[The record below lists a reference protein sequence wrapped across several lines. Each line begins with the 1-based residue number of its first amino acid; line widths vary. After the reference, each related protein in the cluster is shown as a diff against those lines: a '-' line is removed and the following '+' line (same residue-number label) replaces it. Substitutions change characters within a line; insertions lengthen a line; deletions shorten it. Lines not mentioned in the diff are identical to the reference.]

1 MSPESF
7 KRKLTAILSADVKG
21 YSRLMGENEAETVK
35 TLTAYRKIMGELIQ
49 HHRGRVIDSPG
60 DNILAEFGSVVDAV
74 QCSVAAQNEFKA
86 RNAELPENRRM
97 VFRIGVNLGDVIEEE
112 GRIYGDGVNIA
123 ARMEGLADGGGIC
136 ISGTAFDQVEGKLG
150 LEFEYLGEQA
160 VKNIKKPVRVYRLRI
175 DSAASAAEMS
185 LELPL
190 PHKPSIAVL
199 PFVNMSGDP
208 DQEYFSDGI
217 AEDIITALSKFRW
230 FFVTARNSTFTYKG
244 KSVDVKEVA
253 KSLGVR
259 YVLEGS
265 VRKAGNRLRITAQLV
280 DAPSGHHVWAER
292 YDRDLNDIFAVQDE
306 ITERIVASVGPE
318 FLSAEMQRAQRKDL
332 RSLDAWE
339 YVMRA
344 ALHHSR
350 YVKEDVVE
358 AQRLLRKA
366 IELDPL
372 NAGGFSLLA
381 FTHLTQVQFG
391 WTESAEESIQ
401 EATKAAQ
408 SAVAI
413 DDRDA
418 LAHTALGLVDL
429 FSRRYDDA
437 IRRLEGAIDLNVN
450 LAYAYGGL
458 GQALALSGEYEK
470 AVVQINKAVRL
481 SPHDPFIVYWFGHLG
496 LAAFADARYE
506 EACEWGRKVVRENP
520 QFPGGHRLLAASYG
534 QLGRINEAAME
545 LKELLRLMPGM
556 IPEDVRKQVPF
567 KKAND
572 MERYIEGLL
581 KAGLK

>member
-1 MSPESF
+1 MTTQGS
-7 KRKLTAILSADVKG
+7 KRKLAAILSADVKG
-21 YSRLMGENEAETVK
+21 YSRLMNQDEEDTVK
-35 TLTAYRKIMGELIQ
+35 TLKQ
-49 HHRGRVIDSPG
+49 HRGTISGLVNEYRGRVVDSPG

-74 QCSVAAQNEFKA
+74 KCAVKIQETLKGK
-86 RNAELPENRRM
+86 NAELPESRRM
-97 VFRIGVNLGDVIEEE
+97 EFRIGVNLGDVIEDEE
-112 GRIYGDGVNIA
+112 RVYGEGVNIA
-123 ARMEGLADGGGIC
+123 ARIEALSEPGGIC
-136 ISGTAFDQVEGKLG
+136 ISGTVYDHVENKLKA
-150 LEFEYLGEQA
+150 EYEYLGEQE
-160 VKNIKKPVRVYRLRI
+160 VKNIAKLVRVYRVRKGGNTVLSENNI
-175 DSAASAAEMS
+175 E
-185 LELPL
+185 LELPG
-190 PHKPSIAVL
+190 KPSIAVL

-217 AEDIITALSKFRW
+217 SEDLITALSKFRW

-244 KSVDVKEVA
+244 KSVDVKAVA

-265 VRKAGNRLRITAQLV
+265 VRKVGNRLRITAQLI

-306 ITERIVASVGPE
+306 ITERIVTSVGSE

-332 RSLDAWE
+332 RSLDAWD

-344 ALHHSR
+344 AFHHSR
-350 YVKEDVVE
+350 YIKEAVGE

-381 FTHLTQVQFG
+381 FTNLTQVQFG

-408 SAVAI
+408 RAVAI

-429 FSRRYDDA
+429 ITRRYDDA

-534 QLGRINEAAME
+534 QLGRIDEAAME

-556 IPEDVRKQVPF
+556 ISEDLRKQVPF
-567 KKAND
+567 KKASD

>member
-1 MSPESF
+1 MGRFEDA
-7 KRKLTAILSADVKG
+7 LAQGAQVL
-21 YSRLMGENEAETVK
+21 RLNPKFSLEGIAETWRFK
-35 TLTAYRKIMGELIQ
+35 NPADMERYLHALRKAG
-49 HHRGRVIDSPG
+49 
-60 DNILAEFGSVVDAV
+60 
-74 QCSVAAQNEFKA
+74 
-86 RNAELPENRRM
+86 LPEKSPP
-97 VFRIGVNLGDVIEEE
+97 
-112 GRIYGDGVNIA
+112 A
-123 ARMEGLADGGGIC
+123 
-136 ISGTAFDQVEGKLG
+136 
-150 LEFEYLGEQA
+150 
-160 VKNIKKPVRVYRLRI
+160 
-175 DSAASAAEMS
+175 
-185 LELPL
+185 LPG
-190 PHKPSIAVL
+190 KPSIAVL

-217 AEDIITALSKFRW
+217 TEDIITALSKFRW

-244 KSVDVKEVA
+244 KSVDVKDVA
-253 KSLGVR
+253 RSLGVR

-265 VRKAGNRLRITAQLV
+265 VRKAGNRLRITAQLI

-306 ITERIVASVGPE
+306 ITERIVTSVGPE
-318 FLSAEMQRAQRKDL
+318 FLSAEMQRAQRKEL
-332 RSLDAWE
+332 RSLDAWD

-344 ALHHSR
+344 AFHHSR

-358 AQRLLRKA
+358 AQRLLQKA

-372 NAGGFSLLA
+372 NAGGLSLLA

-391 WTESAEESIQ
+391 WTESAEESIRA
-401 EATKAAQ
+401 ATKAAQ

-429 FSRRYDDA
+429 ISRRYDDA
-437 IRRLEGAIDLNVN
+437 IRRLEGAVALNVN

-481 SPHDPFIVYWFGHLG
+481 SPNDPFIVYWFGHLG

-506 EACEWGRKVVRENP
+506 EACEWGRKVVRVNP

-534 QLGRINEAAME
+534 QLGRINEAATE

-556 IPEDVRKQVPF
+556 IAEDVRKQVPF
-567 KKAND
+567 KQVND

>member
-1 MSPESF
+1 
-7 KRKLTAILSADVKG
+7 
-21 YSRLMGENEAETVK
+21 
-35 TLTAYRKIMGELIQ
+35 
-49 HHRGRVIDSPG
+49 
-60 DNILAEFGSVVDAV
+60 
-74 QCSVAAQNEFKA
+74 
-86 RNAELPENRRM
+86 
-97 VFRIGVNLGDVIEEE
+97 
-112 GRIYGDGVNIA
+112 
-123 ARMEGLADGGGIC
+123 
-136 ISGTAFDQVEGKLG
+136 
-150 LEFEYLGEQA
+150 
-160 VKNIKKPVRVYRLRI
+160 
-175 DSAASAAEMS
+175 
-185 LELPL
+185 
-190 PHKPSIAVL
+190 
-199 PFVNMSGDP
+199 MSGDP
-208 DQEYFSDGI
+208 DEEYFSDGI
-217 AEDIITALSKFRW
+217 TMDIITALSKFRW

-244 KSVDVKEVA
+244 KTVDVKDVA
-253 KSLGVR
+253 RSLGVR

-265 VRKAGNRLRITAQLV
+265 VRKAGNRLRITAQLI

-292 YDRDLNDIFAVQDE
+292 YDRNLNDIFTVQDE
-306 ITERIVASVGPE
+306 ITECIVTSVGPE
-318 FLSAEMQRAQRKDL
+318 FLSAEMQRAQRKDV
-332 RSLDAWE
+332 RSLDAWD

-344 ALHHSR
+344 AFHHSR
-350 YVKEDVVE
+350 YIKEDVVE

-372 NAGGFSLLA
+372 NAGGYSLLA

-429 FSRRYDDA
+429 ISRRYDDA

-458 GQALALSGEYEK
+458 GQALALSGEYER
-470 AVVQINKAVRL
+470 AVVQIDKAVRL
-481 SPHDPFIVYWFGHLG
+481 SPNDPFIVYWFGHLG

-506 EACEWGRKVVRENP
+506 EACEWGRKVVRVNP

-534 QLGRINEAAME
+534 QLARTGEAAME

-556 IPEDVRKQVPF
+556 IAEDIRKQVPF
-567 KKAND
+567 KQVND

>member
-1 MSPESF
+1 VNTQEF
-7 KRKLTAILSADVKG
+7 KRKLSAVFSADVAG

-49 HHRGRVIDSPG
+49 RHRGRVIDSPG

-97 VFRIGVNLGDVIEEE
+97 EFRIGVNLGDVIEEE

-123 ARMEGLADGGGIC
+123 ARMEGLAGEGGIC

-150 LEFEYLGEQA
+150 LEFEYLGERT
-160 VKNIKKPVRVYRLRI
+160 VKNIKKPVRVYRLRFG
-175 DSAASAAEMS
+175 SAFSAEMS
-185 LELPL
+185 LELPF

-217 AEDIITALSKFRW
+217 TEDLITALSKFRW

-244 KSVDVKEVA
+244 KSVDVKHVS

-265 VRKAGNRLRITAQLV
+265 VRKAGNRLRITAQLI

-306 ITERIVASVGPE
+306 ITERIVTSVGPE
-318 FLSAEMQRAQRKDL
+318 FLSAEMQRSQRKDL
-332 RSLDAWE
+332 RSLDAWD

-344 ALHHSR
+344 AFHHSR
-350 YVKEDVVE
+350 YIKEDIVE
-358 AQRLLRKA
+358 AQHLLRKA

-391 WTESAEESIQ
+391 WTESAEESIRA
-401 EATKAAQ
+401 ATKAAQ
-408 SAVAI
+408 GAVAI

-429 FSRRYDDA
+429 ISRRYDDA
-437 IRRLEGAIDLNVN
+437 VRRLEGAIDLNVN
-450 LAYAYGGL
+450 LSYAYGGL

-470 AVVQINKAVRL
+470 AVAQINKAVRL
-481 SPHDPFIVYWFGHLG
+481 SPNDPFIVYWFGHLG

-506 EACEWGRKVVRENP
+506 EACEWGRKVVRVNP

-534 QLGRINEAAME
+534 QMGLINEAAME
-545 LKELLRLMPGM
+545 LKELLHLMPGM
-556 IPEDVRKQVPF
+556 IAEDVRKQVPF